1 MTKETNDSNL
11 QEVIDLKGLT
21 IIDFKALWCGP
32 CRVLGPIIETLA
44 TENTDVNVCVIDVD
58 SSPEACAKFGIRNI
72 PTVLFLKNGEV
83 VDKFVGAKSK
93 EFIQEKIDTLK

>member
-21 IIDFKALWCGP
+21 IIDFWAQWCGP
-32 CRVLGPIIETLA
+32 CRILGPIIDTLA
-44 TENTDVNVCVIDVD
+44 TENTDINIYKIDVD
-58 SSPEACAKFGIRNI
+58 GSPESCAKYGIRSI
-72 PTVLFLKNGEV
+72 PTVLFLKDGEV
-83 VDKFVGAKSK
+83 VDKFTGAKSK

>member
-21 IIDFKALWCGP
+21 IIDFWAQWCGP
-32 CRVLGPIIETLA
+32 CRILGPIIDTLA
-44 TENTDVNVCVIDVD
+44 TENTDINIYKIDVD
-58 SSPEACAKFGIRNI
+58 GSPESCAKYGIRSI

-83 VDKFVGAKSK
+83 VDKFVGAKPK